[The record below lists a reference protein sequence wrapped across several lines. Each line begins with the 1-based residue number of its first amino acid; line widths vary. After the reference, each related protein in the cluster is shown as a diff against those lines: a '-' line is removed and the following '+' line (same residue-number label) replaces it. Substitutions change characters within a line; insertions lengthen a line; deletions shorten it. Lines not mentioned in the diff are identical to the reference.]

1 MNKKLDLENYLCISP
16 NKLGFYLFDTKDL
29 KNLYKEELIINENSN
44 FINLVKLKE
53 FLDNNIFKIEKF
65 SGRFVENIYLILE
78 DRKIFSLEIGIKKK
92 NYNSYITREYLEN
105 TLIEVKDLFRKNYP
119 NQEIMHMV
127 INKYYI
133 NNKCYL
139 LFEENLKSNYLSLEI
154 KFSSISNNIIHELN
168 KILENYQIKIIK
180 LIDASYLKNLFN
192 EEKEL
197 TEMSHKILKG
207 YNLNEVNFQPK
218 NLKKLGFFEKFFQ
231 LFS

>member
-44 FINLVKLKE
+44 FINLGKLKE

-92 NYNSYITREYLEN
+92 NYNSSITREYIEN
-105 TLIEVKDLFRKNYP
+105 SLIEVKDLFRENYP
-119 NQEIMHMV
+119 NQEIMHMI
-127 INKYYI
+127 INKYFI
-133 NNKCYL
+133 NNKTYL
-139 LFEENLKSNYLSLEI
+139 LFEEDLKSDYLALEI
-154 KFSSISNNIIHELN
+154 KFSSISNTMVYDLN
-168 KILENYQIKIIK
+168 KILENHQIKITK
-180 LIDASYLKNLFN
+180 YLNGNYVKNLFN
-192 EEKEL
+192 ENTEL
-197 TEMSHKILKG
+197 TEMSHRVLNG
-207 YNLNEVNFQPK
+207 FNENEVSFLPK
-218 NLKKLGFFEKFFQ
+218 KPEKLGFFEKFFQ